1 MTKTLVVTDSHGV
14 CCVATDPHGVCH
26 EIASWSFAGTGGH
39 IRYDDVDDVDVV
51 NATCGAS
58 FAWPLGL
65 SETCGASFAWP
76 LGLSEAWERG
86 PVTCIA
92 CVARASRA

>member
-1 MTKTLVVTDSHGV
+1 VTKTLVVTDSHGV
-14 CCVATDPHGVCH
+14 CRVATDPHGVCH
-26 EIASWSFAGTGGH
+26 EIASWLFAGTGGH

-65 SETCGASFAWP
+65 SE
-76 LGLSEAWERG
+76 AWERG